1 MNSKKE
7 IVFTFAFGGSGTMDE
22 LKERNC
28 VNNFLTKMGRWMNF
42 GNLTKKNRIMEV
54 WEVSWAL

>member
-1 MNSKKE
+1 
-7 IVFTFAFGGSGTMDE
+7 
-22 LKERNC
+22 
-28 VNNFLTKMGRWMNF
+28 LTKMGRWMNF